1 MQKFLSFGVDEDFM
15 ETTITEF
22 DLKIRHQI
30 YRFFAENCKGP
41 TYQELAG
48 YLNTA
53 EESVRQSFQKL
64 HKGHMIFLNPD
75 DTIRMANPFSAIPTK
90 YIVRSGGKEWWAN
103 CAWDSLGIP
112 ATLHIDAEIEAFYPD
127 IQENVT
133 LQVKNGRVVDGKN
146 HLVYFPLPF
155 RQWYDDL
162 VFT

>member
-1 MQKFLSFGVDEDFM
+1 M

-30 YRFFAENCKGP
+30 YRSFAENCQAP
-41 TYQELAG
+41 TYQDLAG
-48 YLNTA
+48 LVNAT
-53 EESVRQSFQKL
+53 EDSVRQSFQKL
-64 HKGHMIFLNPD
+64 HKGHMIFLDAD

-90 YIVRSGGKEWWAN
+90 YIVKSGRKEWWAN

-112 ATLHIDAEIEAFYPD
+112 AALQIDAEIEAFYPD
-127 IQENVT
+127 IQEAVT
-133 LQVKNGRVVDGKN
+133 LQVKNGRVDGKN
-146 HLVYFPLPF
+146 HVVYFPLPF